1 MADRVVWSTIMPNV
15 PVPSFLLASAGVRG
29 PEAGRKIDATLV
41 SDATVTGK
49 PLHGRLDCQSLCN
62 RRAMIK
68 TVINQC
74 LK

>member
-41 SDATVTGK
+41 SDATVTGN
-49 PLHGRLDCQSLCN
+49 PLHGRLDYQSLCN